1 MTNRYTISDLKNI
14 CHIIDEHLFN
24 EEIVFDYLR
33 IVYLDKKIEE
43 EAKNILFFPIYF
55 TKYDIEDGWMINY
68 VDYRPK
74 IKNIM
79 EKHPNYT
86 FVVEKDML
94 NLFDNDKYNYLVV
107 DNILEEIDKLYEY
120 VLEKVK
126 PKVVAVTGSVG
137 KTTSVGLI
145 EKVLS
150 KKYKVERIYHKRITP
165 ILLKAHVINLL
176 QNDIE
181 YVVLENS
188 IYFKDH
194 VEVLS
199 TLLKP
204 YIACFLQLDSSH
216 LHKDGMDTIEDLA
229 INKAEIFRNA
239 KVGFYNTEDKYIKRI
254 SLKDKD
260 IYYDDKKLFTSNLD
274 ELLTFNTNVSFKDE
288 GFMIEGHYI
297 KPYLL
302 TDLSLL
308 QYALAYKVGKYLG
321 VNKDDIVE
329 ALNSYV
335 PVENRINKV
344 NIFGKEVFFD
354 GDVTTYERL
363 KQLSKNK
370 YKKKILVIRKFGS
383 AENTDRFEQVPE
395 LFNNFDKVYL
405 FDDIE
410 YLRILKDYE
419 NVVVVNNHNFIHK
432 YKGII
437 FYHYSGYFRDYDKV
451 LEDNLLSLEN
461 DTYKIIP
468 YKEGLK

>member
-1 MTNRYTISDLKNI
+1 MTNKYSLYELKKI
-14 CHIIDEHLFN
+14 CSIIDEHLN
-24 EEIVFDYLR
+24 DKDIVFDYLR
-33 IVYLDKKIEE
+33 IVYLDEQYEK

-55 TKYDIEDGWMINY
+55 TQYDIEDGWVPNY

-74 IKNIM
+74 IKEIM
-79 EKHPNYT
+79 EKHPEYT
-86 FVVEKDML
+86 YVIEKDML
-94 NLFDNDKYNYLVV
+94 SLFDNEKYNYLVV
-107 DNILEEIDKLYEY
+107 DNILEEIDKLYEH
-120 VLEKVK
+120 VLREVK

-145 EKVLS
+145 EKVLA

-165 ILLKAHVINLL
+165 ILLKAHIINLL
-176 QNDIE
+176 KRDTE

-194 VEVLS
+194 VKVLS

-204 YIACFLQLDSSH
+204 DVACFLQLDSSH

-239 KVGFYNTEDKYIKRI
+239 KVGFYNIKDKYIKRI
-254 SLKDKD
+254 SLRDKD
-260 IYYDDKKLFTSNLD
+260 IYYDDKKLFTSNLE
-274 ELLTFNTNVSFKDE
+274 ELLTFNTNVSYKDD

-321 VNKDDIVE
+321 VNKKNIVE

-344 NIFGKEVFFD
+344 NIFGKQVFFD

-383 AENTDRFEQVPE
+383 AENTDRFEKVPE
-395 LFNNFDKVYL
+395 LFPNFDKVYL

-410 YLRILKDYE
+410 YLKILKDYK
-419 NVVVVNNHNFIHK
+419 NVVVVKNHNFMNN

-451 LEDNLLSLEN
+451 EEENLLSLEN
-461 DTYKIIP
+461 DTYRIIP
-468 YKEGLK
+468 YKGD

>member
-33 IVYLDKKIEE
+33 IVYLDDKYEKES
-43 EAKNILFFPIYF
+43 KHILFFPIYF
-55 TKYDIEDGWMINY
+55 TQYDIEDGWMNNY

-74 IKNIM
+74 IKEIM
-79 EKHPNYT
+79 EKHPEYT
-86 FVVEKDML
+86 YVIEKDML
-94 NLFDNDKYNYLVV
+94 ALFDNDKYNYLVV

-120 VLEKVK
+120 VLDRVK

-145 EKVLS
+145 TDVLA

-165 ILLKAHVINLL
+165 ILLKAHIINLL
-176 QNDIE
+176 KSDTE

-188 IYFKDH
+188 IYYKDH
-194 VEVLS
+194 VKVLS

-216 LHKDGMDTIEDLA
+216 LHKDGMDRIEDLA

-239 KVGFYNTEDKYIKRI
+239 KIGFYNTSDSYIKRI

-260 IYYDDKKLFTSNLD
+260 IYYDNNKLFTSNLD
-274 ELLTFNTNVSFKDE
+274 KLLPFNVKMSYKND
-288 GFMIEGHYI
+288 GFMIDDKFV

-308 QYALAYKVGKYLG
+308 QYSLAYQVGKYVG
-321 VNKDDIVE
+321 IDDKDIIK
-329 ALNSYV
+329 ALNSYI
-335 PVENRINKV
+335 PVENRISKV
-344 NIFGKEVFFD
+344 KIYGKEVFFD

-363 KQLSKNK
+363 KQISKNK

-383 AENTDRFEQVPE
+383 AENTDRFDKVPE
-395 LFNNFDKVYL
+395 LFTSFDKVYL

-410 YLRILKDYE
+410 YLSILKGY
-419 NVVVVNNHNFIHK
+419 NKVKVVNNHNFMK
-432 YKGII
+432 EYKGVI
-437 FYHYSGYFRDYDKV
+437 FYHYSGYFRDYVKV

-468 YKEGLK
+468 YKED

>member
-1 MTNRYTISDLKNI
+1 MTNKYPLYELKKI
-14 CHIIDEHLFN
+14 CNIIDEHV
-24 EEIVFDYLR
+24 EDKEIVFDYLR
-33 IVYLDKKIEE
+33 IVYLDDKYEK

-74 IKNIM
+74 INEIM
-79 EKHPNYT
+79 EKHPEYT
-86 FVVEKDML
+86 FVIEKDML
-94 NLFDNDKYNYLVV
+94 SLFDNDKYNYLVV

-120 VLEKVK
+120 VLNKVK

-145 EKVLS
+145 TDVLA

-165 ILLKAHVINLL
+165 ILLKAHIINLL
-176 QNDIE
+176 QSDTE

-194 VEVLS
+194 VKVLS

-204 YIACFLQLDSSH
+204 DIACFLQLDSSH

-239 KVGFYNTEDKYIKRI
+239 KVGFYNIKDKYIKRI

-344 NIFGKEVFFD
+344 KIFGKEVFFD

-468 YKEGLK
+468 YKEELK